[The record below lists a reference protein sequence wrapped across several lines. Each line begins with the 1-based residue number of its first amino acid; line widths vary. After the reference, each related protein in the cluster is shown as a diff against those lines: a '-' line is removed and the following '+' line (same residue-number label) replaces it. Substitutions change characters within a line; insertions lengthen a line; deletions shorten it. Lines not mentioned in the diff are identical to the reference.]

1 MSASYRARRPRASP
15 WWQCLHACL
24 GDFLA
29 NYPTRY
35 EEASGPLR
43 SVVSP
48 SLRAFLRCGDLAQG
62 FARIRCADCAHEYLL
77 PFTCKK
83 RGACPSCHQRRSV
96 DAAHIIAR
104 EICAPAPHRQIV
116 LTVPR
121 ALRWPFRRKREH
133 LALLFAAAHES
144 LLIWFRERTGQ
155 PSGQIAA
162 IAGLHTFGDYLVF
175 HPHLHIL
182 AANGVFDQ
190 TGAFHLAPSGGAADL
205 AELFRHA
212 ILCRFVDTGIIEA
225 WQAHRFLSW
234 RHSGFQVD
242 VGEAPL
248 AADDAA
254 GRQRLAEYLLRA
266 PLALDKM
273 HWNPATRTV
282 LYRSARSWHTKRNY
296 EIFAGADFIAALAEH
311 IPEKSNQLIRY
322 YGRYSNKCRGLAR
335 KTPFAPPYLTQA
347 SDPSA
352 GAGSREAGSD
362 PESRLRDEG
371 RRRTWRALVI
381 RVWGAD
387 PLRCPCCGGLMRNVG
402 LIKKPAAIRDWLT
415 RLGLWEGISA
425 LPPAHAPPLPIKTI
439 LWGVDTWDAR
449 IVEFEPGMELVGLPD
464 RRLNKAPRERSVSYS
479 SADCEKVGV
488 ESPAAEESQ
497 EQSWQPLALPRSDGL
512 FLVYD
517 GGLMGACFPS
527 PLTPTSRPRQPQ
539 KSDFLSVFFFLRWLI
554 KFHSV
559 ILFAIS

>member
-1 MSASYRARRPRASP
+1 MGASYRARRPRASP

-24 GDFLA
+24 VDFLA

-43 SVVSP
+43 PVVSP

-104 EICAPAPHRQIV
+104 EICAPVPHRQIV

-121 ALRWPFRRKREH
+121 ALRWPFRRHREH

-144 LLIWFRERTGQ
+144 LLLWLRERTGQ
-155 PSGQIAA
+155 PAGQIAT

-182 AANGVFDQ
+182 AANGVFDE
-190 TGAFHLAPSGGAADL
+190 TGAFHLAPSGGGADL

-212 ILCRFVDTGIIEA
+212 ILRRFVDAGIIEA

-273 HWNPATRTV
+273 HWNPATRSV
-282 LYRSARSWHTKRNY
+282 LYRSARSWRTKRNY
-296 EIFAGADFIAALAEH
+296 EIFSGADFVAALAEH

-322 YGRYSNKCRGLAR
+322 YGRYSNKCRG
-335 KTPFAPPYLTQA
+335 
-347 SDPSA
+347 
-352 GAGSREAGSD
+352 REAKATAARAPWAGER
-362 PESRLRDEG
+362 PAAVIPPAPIRP
-371 RRRTWRALVI
+371 RRRTWRALLI
-381 RVWGAD
+381 RVWGTD
-387 PLRCPCCGGLMRNVG
+387 PLRCPCCGGQMQNIG
-402 LIKKPAAIRDWLT
+402 LIKKPTAIRDWLT

-425 LPPAHAPPLPIKTI
+425 IPPAHAPPLPVKTI
-439 LWGVDTWDAR
+439 LWGVDTWDSR
-449 IVEFEPGMELVGLPD
+449 IVEFEPGMEMVGLPD
-464 RRLNKAPRERSVSYS
+464 RHRHQSPRERARAYTLASDDEPSQEVREM
-479 SADCEKVGV
+479 D
-488 ESPAAEESQ
+488 ESQ
-497 EQSWQPLALPRSDGL
+497 VPTWTPPAQSQEDGL
-512 FLVYD
+512 LLVFD
-517 GGLMGACFPS
+517 GDQPPS
-527 PLTPTSRPRQPQ
+527 DDLP
-539 KSDFLSVFFFLRWLI
+539 VFWTD
-554 KFHSV
+554 
-559 ILFAIS
+559 

>member
-1 MSASYRARRPRASP
+1 MGASYRARRPRASP

-24 GDFLA
+24 GDFLT

-35 EEASGPLR
+35 EEDLGPLR
-43 SVVSP
+43 PVVSA

-104 EICAPAPHRQIV
+104 EICAPVPHRQIV

-121 ALRWPFRRKREH
+121 ALRWPFRRHREH

-144 LLIWFRERTGQ
+144 LLLWLRERTGQ
-155 PSGQIAA
+155 PAGQIAT

-182 AANGVFDQ
+182 AANGVFDEP
-190 TGAFHLAPSGGAADL
+190 GAFHLAPSGGGADL

-212 ILCRFVDTGIIEA
+212 ILRRFVDAGIIEA

-273 HWNPATRTV
+273 HWNPATRSV
-282 LYRSARSWHTKRNY
+282 LYRSARSWRTKRNY
-296 EIFAGADFIAALAEH
+296 EIFSGADFVAALAEH

-322 YGRYSNKCRGLAR
+322 YGRYSNKCRG
-335 KTPFAPPYLTQA
+335 
-347 SDPSA
+347 
-352 GAGSREAGSD
+352 REAKATAARAPWAGEQ
-362 PESRLRDEG
+362 PAAVIPPAPIRP
-371 RRRTWRALVI
+371 RRRTWRALLI
-381 RVWGAD
+381 RVWGTD
-387 PLRCPCCGGLMRNVG
+387 PLRCPCCGGQMQNIG
-402 LIKKPAAIRDWLT
+402 LIKKPTAIRDWLT

-425 LPPAHAPPLPIKTI
+425 IPPAHAPPLPVKTI
-439 LWGVDTWDAR
+439 LWGVDTWDSR
-449 IVEFEPGMELVGLPD
+449 IVEFEPGMEMVGLPD
-464 RRLNKAPRERSVSYS
+464 RHRQHKSPGERYRTYPREEWDEPSLETPE
-479 SADCEKVGV
+479 AD
-488 ESPAAEESQ
+488 ESQ
-497 EQSWQPLALPRSDGL
+497 EQPWQPPAQPHADGL
-512 FLVYD
+512 LLVFD
-517 GGLMGACFPS
+517 ADPAPPDDLPVFWTDHPGFAR
-527 PLTPTSRPRQPQ
+527 SRE
-539 KSDFLSVFFFLRWLI
+539 
-554 KFHSV
+554 
-559 ILFAIS
+559 